1 MLKSIIKYRPT
12 NLCAV
17 YLEPRRIEVVQA
29 HRHWRSWEIGVAEQF
44 HVPNGESVLDHL
56 QYLNLKPKGRK
67 GSALLVIVSGVF
79 YSVHSEY
86 YPLSI
91 KDHLG
96 DAIDFDWQENIFQEH
111 ERTLHFPGPPVE
123 LNHNISVPVFTIQ
136 RDVYDKL
143 NQALNGGFFDT
154 FAVTPSALLFSALLP
169 PTDDGAEE
177 EHYEILARGLDD
189 DNLEVLRFYRGN
201 FLSSAV
207 VARSSQGLKLFG
219 ESLKGLGNE
228 KSEPHVVFI
237 CAPGEHKFQD
247 RAAAAWGQTGLQ
259 IDTREVPE
267 SFITGWLRGL
277 LKQDAIHT
285 FDSDILLKPWQIPRI
300 AAPLA
305 ALVLIF
311 ALYGLYQSHSAENMV
326 QTSKRL
332 AVQINQLQTRWKP
345 VEEIQTRIAKF
356 HEDQKT
362 LSEFNREDY
371 QLLELMCLLTQLTPD
386 DTWLNYLSL
395 RKGQLI
401 LRGESKSA
409 LKYLAELSKTDG
421 LTDVKFASPVT
432 RDPGTDEE
440 RFNVQL
446 QLDMDKLRK
455 SLDALP
461 PEALGG
467 TLVEAPVTREPDAE
481 KAEIA
486 GPSQQ
491 PEEESGQP
499 EVYEQEEIPEEQV
512 PQESTQ

>member
-1 MLKSIIKYRPT
+1 MLESIIKYRPT

-29 HRHWRSWEIGVAEQF
+29 HRHWRSWQIGAAEHF
-44 HVPNGESVLDHL
+44 HVPKDESVLDHL

-91 KDHLG
+91 KDHLN

-123 LNHNISVPVFTIQ
+123 LNHNVSVPVFTIQ
-136 RDVYDKL
+136 RDVFDKL
-143 NQALNGGFFDT
+143 NQALNGAFFDT
-154 FAVTPSALLFSALLP
+154 FAVAPSALLFSALLP
-169 PTDDGAEE
+169 STGDREQAQQF
-177 EHYEILARGLDD
+177 EIVARGLDD
-189 DNLEVLRFYRGN
+189 DNLEVHRFYQGN
-201 FLSSAV
+201 FLGSAV
-207 VARSSQGLKLFG
+207 VGRSSQGLKLFG
-219 ESLKGLGNE
+219 ESVKSLGNE
-228 KSEPHVVFI
+228 GSEPHIVLA
-237 CAPGEHKFQD
+237 CAPGERNSQE

-259 IDTREVPE
+259 IDAREVHE
-267 SFITGWLRGL
+267 SFVTSWLPRL
-277 LKQDAIHT
+277 LKQDAIHA
-285 FDSDILLKPWQIPRI
+285 FGSEILLKPWQIPRI

-311 ALYGLYQSHSAENMV
+311 ALYGFYQFHSAENMV
-326 QTSKRL
+326 QTSRRL
-332 AVQINQLQTRWKP
+332 AVQINQLQARWKP
-345 VEEIQTRIAKF
+345 AEEIQTRIAKF

-362 LSEFNREDY
+362 LQEFNREDY
-371 QLLELMCLLTQLTPD
+371 QLLELMCLLTQLTPE

-409 LKYLAELSKTDG
+409 LKYLADLSKIEG

-446 QLDMDKLRK
+446 QLDMDKLKK
-455 SLDALP
+455 SLEALP
-461 PEALGG
+461 PEALGAAF
-467 TLVEAPVTREPDAE
+467 VEEAAPKASDAE
-481 KAEIA
+481 KEAIA
-486 GPSQQ
+486 GASHQAGEDAGETEVFE
-491 PEEESGQP
+491 PEETP
-499 EVYEQEEIPEEQV
+499 AEQAPEESAQ
-512 PQESTQ
+512 